1 MFKYI
6 LPAEYSEVIE
16 IVEIELT
23 KDGNTEEVLKVS
35 DNLATKKGDYEFN
48 CIKLD
53 KVNEDNFYQ
62 VYKYKKETNSIGITK
77 YTFVPK
83 EGAKFYIPSEMMEDK

>member
-16 IVEIELT
+16 IVGIELT

-48 CIKLD
+48 CIKLG

-62 VYKYKKETNSIGITK
+62 IYKYKKETNSIGITK
-77 YTFVPK
+77 YTFAPKGEAKIYIPK
-83 EGAKFYIPSEMMEDK
+83 EIMEDK

>member
-6 LPAEYSEVIE
+6 LPEEYSDVIE
-16 IVEIELT
+16 ITEIELT
-23 KDGNTEEVLKVS
+23 KDGLTEEVLKVS

-53 KVNEDNFYQ
+53 KVTDDNFYQ
-62 VYKYKKETNSIGITK
+62 VYKYKKETNGNGITK
-77 YTFVPK
+77 YTFIPK
-83 EGAKFYIPSEMMEDK
+83 GEAKFYIPKEIMEEK